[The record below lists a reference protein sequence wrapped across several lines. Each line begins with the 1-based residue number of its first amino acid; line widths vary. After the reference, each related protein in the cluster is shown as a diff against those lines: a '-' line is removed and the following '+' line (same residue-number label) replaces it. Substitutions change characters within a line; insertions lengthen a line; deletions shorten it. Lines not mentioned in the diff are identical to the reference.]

1 MPRATQDT
9 ATLHAASCTR
19 LSRSMEELSR
29 TFHSRHFLRSRGPT
43 TPTGPEPC
51 RFGLLPVRSPLLGES
66 LTCFLFLRVLRCF
79 SSPGWPPP
87 CGCRAVSP
95 AGCPIRRSADQR
107 SFAPTRGFSQL
118 VTSFIACK
126 SQGIRHTPFP
136 TFFRSSS
143 AGSGGIAATVLQHS
157 RRRQTSCILS
167 AVLVKS
173 SFNCNQI
180 CKSSFSFFPSCQRT
194 FPALAGQAGCGRSGE

>member
-1 MPRATQDT
+1 MSRATQDA
-9 ATLHAASCTR
+9 ATLRIASCTQ
-19 LSRSMEELSR
+19 LSCSMAVLSR
-29 TFHSRHFLRSRGPT
+29 TFHSRHFLRPRGPT

-66 LTCFLFLRVLRCF
+66 LYCFLFLRVLRCF
-79 SSPGWPPP
+79 SSPGWP
-87 CGCRAVSP
+87 RYAVAGLQP
-95 AGCPIRRSADQR
+95 AGLSHSEIRGSRVI
-107 SFAPTRGFSQL
+107 APHRGFSQL
-118 VTSFIACK
+118 ITSFIACK

-173 SFNCNQI
+173 SFN
-180 CKSSFSFFPSCQRT
+180 
-194 FPALAGQAGCGRSGE
+194 

>member
-9 ATLHAASCTR
+9 HRLRIASHTGLSPSAVP
-19 LSRSMEELSR
+19 LSRG
-29 TFHSRHFLRSRGPT
+29 FRSRDVLPRHGPT
-43 TPTGPEPC
+43 TPVRPEPHG
-51 RFGLLPVRSPLLGES
+51 FGLLPVRSPLLGES

-95 AGCPIRRSADQR
+95 AGCPIRRSADQG

-136 TFFRSSS
+136 TFFRS
-143 AGSGGIAATVLQHS
+143 
-157 RRRQTSCILS
+157 R
-167 AVLVKS
+167 
-173 SFNCNQI
+173 
-180 CKSSFSFFPSCQRT
+180 
-194 FPALAGQAGCGRSGE
+194 